1 MLYHVKLGC
10 VCLTFIWWKPSRK
23 GTIAKFSKKEWVAS
37 TECSGKICIQ
47 RGSMK
52 HPTTLPLCLLFY
64 AGLWGWHFLHKID
77 CKVSI
82 LQCNAHAHA
91 HASAKMQV
99 HMQCRW
105 KCNEMK
111 CKGNANAD
119 ASEFANPMHVQMQIH
134 MHMHF
139 QCICFDLKT
148 TQGL

>member
-82 LQCNAHAHA
+82 LQCHA